1 MVNNYKIIIMKA
13 AEKDKEKIKSI
24 PALKDKTDK
33 LLDIIKKNPFQNP
46 PPYEKL
52 VGNFKDLY
60 SRRIN
65 RQHRLVYRILE
76 EEKTIIIV
84 SMWTHYE
91 F

>member
-1 MVNNYKIIIMKA
+1 MTEYKILIMNSA
-13 AEKDKEKIKSI
+13 QKDKEKIKSI
-24 PALKDKTDK
+24 PALKRNVDN
-33 LLDIIKKNPFQNP
+33 LLNILRKSPFQNP

-52 VGNFKDLY
+52 SGNFKELY

-65 RQHRLVYRILE
+65 RQHRLVYKVVD
-76 EEKTIIIV
+76 KTVIIV